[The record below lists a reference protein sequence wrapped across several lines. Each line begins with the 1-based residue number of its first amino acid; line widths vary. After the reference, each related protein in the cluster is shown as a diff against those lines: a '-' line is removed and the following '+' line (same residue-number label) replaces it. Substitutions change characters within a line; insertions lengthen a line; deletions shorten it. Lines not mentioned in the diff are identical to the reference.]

1 MLQTCKQKFREIKEV
16 VTLQNLDSKKGMG
29 SGKIAALIGALIFIV
44 LVVALAPTMFTGLN
58 ETGGPSWMDT
68 VLPVIVGAGIV
79 FGVWRAFK

>member
-1 MLQTCKQKFREIKEV
+1 MQSLLPK
-16 VTLQNLDSKKGMG
+16 NKKGMG

-68 VLPVIVGAGIV
+68 VLPVIVGAGII
-79 FGVWRAFK
+79 FGVWRAFR